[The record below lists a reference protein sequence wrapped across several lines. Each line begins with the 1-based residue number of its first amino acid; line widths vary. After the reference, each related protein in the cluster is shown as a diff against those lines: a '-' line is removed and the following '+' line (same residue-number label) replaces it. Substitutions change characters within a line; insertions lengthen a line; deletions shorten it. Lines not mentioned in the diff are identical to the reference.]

1 MNNTVGPIFNEK
13 ITEKCNLWVY
23 KQCTY
28 TLFTVESQ
36 HLRLLVNEQYINNSR
51 ITPKLVK
58 KKKGMKHEDYER
70 RRSKSPIQMGTK
82 SIPLCSP
89 KLTILGEKNSARH
102 TMQRARNFLVER
114 ERERERERMCAVC

>member
-1 MNNTVGPIFNEK
+1 MKKLLKSEICGSVNSAQMH
-13 ITEKCNLWVY
+13 CSLW
-23 KQCTY
+23 K
-28 TLFTVESQ
+28 SQ

-114 ERERERERMCAVC
+114 ERESMCAV